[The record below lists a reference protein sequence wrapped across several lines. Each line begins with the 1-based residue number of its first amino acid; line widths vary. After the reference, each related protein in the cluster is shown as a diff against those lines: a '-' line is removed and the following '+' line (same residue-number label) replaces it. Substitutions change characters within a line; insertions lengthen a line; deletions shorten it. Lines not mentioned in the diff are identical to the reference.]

1 MSTTSNDSISIQGDV
16 MLTFGRHT
24 GKTFEE
30 IKRTDV
36 SYCNWV
42 LKQIKPSGR
51 LKQFQEYLQGV
62 SHFATCERCNGS
74 GKVHIM

>member
-1 MSTTSNDSISIQGDV
+1 MDSTPQAFFQPNTKNQ
-16 MLTFGRHT
+16 LTFGRYA

-30 IKRTDV
+30 VKLTDI

-42 LKQIKPSGR
+42 LKQIKPTG
-51 LKQFQEYLQGV
+51 KMKEFQNYLQ
-62 SHFATCERCNGS
+62 SISNHATCERCNGS

>member
-1 MSTTSNDSISIQGDV
+1 MSINSNNKNFSTGETI
-16 MLTFGRHT
+16 LTLGRHI
-24 GKTFEE
+24 GKTYEQ
-30 IKRTDV
+30 IKETDV

-42 LKQIKPSGR
+42 LKQVKPGGG
-51 LKQFQEYLQGV
+51 LKDFQNWLQGV